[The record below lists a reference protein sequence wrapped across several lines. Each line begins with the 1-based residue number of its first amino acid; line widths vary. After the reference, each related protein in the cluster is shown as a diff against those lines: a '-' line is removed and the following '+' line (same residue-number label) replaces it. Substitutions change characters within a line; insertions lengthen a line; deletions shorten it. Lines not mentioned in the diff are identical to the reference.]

1 MIVFQE
7 QSGERRQGVINPTPA
22 GAAPA
27 SVRTAGRWGMCATH
41 ALYTMRA
48 VMRALSGREIDR

>member
-1 MIVFQE
+1 MI
-7 QSGERRQGVINPTPA
+7 SPTPA

-27 SVRTAGRWGMCATH
+27 SARTAGRWGMCATH